1 MDDATDSP
9 YQPPAAQVRDR
20 PAVKKPAPVKA
31 VFVGLAVDVLGTLVF
46 QFIIGIVYGLI
57 LVSRGVTPDNIK
69 QVAESFGW
77 GAWIHAVSLAV
88 GMGFSLLGGY
98 ICARIARE
106 RVLRSV
112 TAMALL
118 DVALAVP
125 FTHGAF
131 DLEAVG
137 LIAGMVVAI
146 FVGAWLWLYRARKSA
161 DAQ

>member
-1 MDDATDSP
+1 MDNATDSP
-9 YQPPAAQVRDR
+9 YQPPTAQVRDQ

-31 VFVGLAVDVLGTLVF
+31 VFVGLAVDVLGTLVA

-57 LVSRGVTPDNIK
+57 LASRGATPNDIK
-69 QVAESFGW
+69 QVAESLGW
-77 GAWIHAVSLAV
+77 GAWLHGISVAV

-98 ICARIARE
+98 FCARIARE

-118 DVALAVP
+118 DVALAVA

-137 LIAGMVVAI
+137 LTAGMVVAI
-146 FVGAWLWLYRARKSA
+146 FVGAWLWLYRAGKSA
-161 DAQ
+161 NAQ